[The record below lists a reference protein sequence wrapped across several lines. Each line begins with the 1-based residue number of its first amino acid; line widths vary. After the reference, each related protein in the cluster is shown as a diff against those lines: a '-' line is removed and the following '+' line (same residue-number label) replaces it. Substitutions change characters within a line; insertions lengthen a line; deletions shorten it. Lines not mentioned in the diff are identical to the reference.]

1 MRQTAR
7 QSLLVDC
14 LFRRFNTFPVI
25 LPAHSAG
32 FREYSCTFDHVF
44 THKANRLLYLQ
55 QKKEKVNT
63 PIARYRLLCSLMT
76 LMAVMGAEA
85 QTTTIVPRLV
95 VNVVI
100 DQLRSDYLQ
109 AFIPLYGEDGLARLM
124 EQGRVYTQ
132 AEYPFNSPDRASAMA
147 CLVTGTSPYENGIV
161 GTRWLDRKSL
171 CPVQC
176 VADDD
181 YSCQF
186 TADKCSPASLAVS
199 TVSDELKVATNGR
212 SKIISV
218 APDRESAILSAGHAA
233 DGAYWIEDYS
243 GRWSASSYYGPYPQ
257 WALDYDRDSSL
268 VERIGKMEWTPLND
282 SVDQFAYFAERGTK
296 KAFKHKFTGDRRFVT
311 FKSSAIVNDEVI
323 RFARYAMEQNKLGE
337 DTHTDLLNVSLYAGT
352 FEHKG
357 VSRYGV
363 EMQDTYARLDRQI
376 ATLVHA
382 VEQQVGA
389 GNALFVFTSTGYTDA
404 EDIDDLNQWRIPTG
418 IFSITKAQLLLN
430 MYLIAVYGPGQYIDT
445 VDKNQLYLNLKL
457 VESKNLKLTEVL
469 ERCADFLIQLSG
481 VKDVYTSQ
489 RLANGAWTAGI
500 SKLRNAYNTRH
511 SGDVMIQ
518 ITPGWVLY
526 NENTYEKQICRE
538 SYVGFP
544 LVMMGCGIKAEKVRI
559 PVSID
564 QVAPTLAQAMR
575 IRAPNGCPLAPLNY

>member
-1 MRQTAR
+1 
-7 QSLLVDC
+7 
-14 LFRRFNTFPVI
+14 
-25 LPAHSAG
+25 
-32 FREYSCTFDHVF
+32 
-44 THKANRLLYLQ
+44 
-55 QKKEKVNT
+55 
-63 PIARYRLLCSLMT
+63 MT

-268 VERIGKMEWTPLND
+268 VDRIGKMEWTPLND

-323 RFARYAMEQNKLGE
+323 RFARYAMEQNRLGE

-518 ITPGWVLY
+518 VTPGWVLY

>member
-1 MRQTAR
+1 
-7 QSLLVDC
+7 
-14 LFRRFNTFPVI
+14 
-25 LPAHSAG
+25 
-32 FREYSCTFDHVF
+32 
-44 THKANRLLYLQ
+44 
-55 QKKEKVNT
+55 
-63 PIARYRLLCSLMT
+63 MT
-76 LMAVMGAEA
+76 LMAAMGAEA
-85 QTTTIVPRLV
+85 QTATAVPRLV
-95 VNVVI
+95 VNVVV

-109 AFIPLYGEDGLARLM
+109 AFMPLYGEDGLMRLM
-124 EQGRVYTQ
+124 EQGRMYTQ

-161 GTRWLDRKSL
+161 GTKWLDRQSL

-176 VADDD
+176 VADDK

-199 TVSDELKVATNGR
+199 TIGDELKVATAGR
-212 SKIISV
+212 GFVISV

-233 DGAYWIEDYS
+233 DGAYWIDDYA
-243 GRWSASSYYGPYPQ
+243 GRWSASSYYGEYPK
-257 WALDYDRDSSL
+257 WALEYDRDSSL
-268 VERIGKMEWTPLND
+268 AERIGDIEWTPLND
-282 SVDQFAYFAERGTK
+282 SVDCFAYFSERGK
-296 KAFKHKFTGDRRFVT
+296 KKPFRHKFTGDRRFVSL
-311 FKSSAIVNDEVI
+311 KSSACVNDEVI
-323 RFARYAMEQNKLGE
+323 RFARYAILNSGLGG
-337 DTHTDLLNVSLYAGT
+337 DGQTDLLNVSLYAGS

-357 VSRYGV
+357 VSHYGV

-376 ATLVHA
+376 ASLIRA
-382 VEQQVGA
+382 AEERVGA
-389 GNALFVFTSTGYTDA
+389 GNALFVLTSTGYTDA

-457 VESKNLKLTEVL
+457 IENKSLKLTEVL

-489 RLANGAWTAGI
+489 RLANGAWTRGI

-511 SGDVMIQ
+511 SGDIMIQ
-518 ITPGWVLY
+518 VSPGWVLY
-526 NENTYEKQICRE
+526 NENTYEKQLCRE

-544 LVMMGCGIKAEKVRI
+544 LIMMGCGIQAEKVRI
-559 PVSID
+559 PVSVD

>member
-1 MRQTAR
+1 MRQTVR

-186 TADKCSPASLAVS
+186 TADRCSPASLAVS

-243 GRWSASSYYGPYPQ
+243 GHWSASSYYGPYPQ

-296 KAFKHKFTGDRRFVT
+296 KAFKHKFTGDRRFVS
-311 FKSSAIVNDEVI
+311 FKTTML
-323 RFARYAMEQNKLGE
+323 R
-337 DTHTDLLNVSLYAGT
+337 
-352 FEHKG
+352 
-357 VSRYGV
+357 
-363 EMQDTYARLDRQI
+363 
-376 ATLVHA
+376 
-382 VEQQVGA
+382 
-389 GNALFVFTSTGYTDA
+389 
-404 EDIDDLNQWRIPTG
+404 
-418 IFSITKAQLLLN
+418 KA
-430 MYLIAVYGPGQYIDT
+430 
-445 VDKNQLYLNLKL
+445 
-457 VESKNLKLTEVL
+457 
-469 ERCADFLIQLSG
+469 
-481 VKDVYTSQ
+481 
-489 RLANGAWTAGI
+489 
-500 SKLRNAYNTRH
+500 
-511 SGDVMIQ
+511 
-518 ITPGWVLY
+518 
-526 NENTYEKQICRE
+526 
-538 SYVGFP
+538 
-544 LVMMGCGIKAEKVRI
+544 
-559 PVSID
+559 
-564 QVAPTLAQAMR
+564 
-575 IRAPNGCPLAPLNY
+575 

>member
-25 LPAHSAG
+25 LPVHSAG

-186 TADKCSPASLAVS
+186 TADRCSPASLAVS

-518 ITPGWVLY
+518 VTPGWVLY

>member
-1 MRQTAR
+1 
-7 QSLLVDC
+7 
-14 LFRRFNTFPVI
+14 
-25 LPAHSAG
+25 
-32 FREYSCTFDHVF
+32 
-44 THKANRLLYLQ
+44 
-55 QKKEKVNT
+55 
-63 PIARYRLLCSLMT
+63 MT

-109 AFIPLYGEDGLARLM
+109 AFIPLYDEDGLARLM

-337 DTHTDLLNVSLYAGT
+337 DAHTDLLNVSLYAGT

>member
-1 MRQTAR
+1 
-7 QSLLVDC
+7 
-14 LFRRFNTFPVI
+14 
-25 LPAHSAG
+25 
-32 FREYSCTFDHVF
+32 
-44 THKANRLLYLQ
+44 
-55 QKKEKVNT
+55 
-63 PIARYRLLCSLMT
+63 MT
-76 LMAVMGAEA
+76 LMAAMGAEA
-85 QTTTIVPRLV
+85 QTATAVPRLV
-95 VNVVI
+95 VNVVV
-100 DQLRSDYLQ
+100 DQLRSDDLQ
-109 AFIPLYGEDGLARLM
+109 AFMPLYGEDGLVRLM
-124 EQGRVYTQ
+124 EQGRMYTQ

-161 GTRWLDRKSL
+161 GTKWLDRQSL

-176 VADDD
+176 VADDK

-199 TVSDELKVATNGR
+199 TIGDELKVATAGR
-212 SKIISV
+212 GFVISV

-233 DGAYWIEDYS
+233 DGAYWIDDYA
-243 GRWSASSYYGPYPQ
+243 GRWSASSYYGEYPK
-257 WALDYDRDSSL
+257 WALEYDRDSSL
-268 VERIGKMEWTPLND
+268 AERIGDIEWTPLND
-282 SVDQFAYFAERGTK
+282 SVDCFAYFSERGK
-296 KAFKHKFTGDRRFVT
+296 KKPFRHKFTGDRRFVSL
-311 FKSSAIVNDEVI
+311 KSSACVNDEVI
-323 RFARYAMEQNKLGE
+323 RFARYAILNSGLGG
-337 DTHTDLLNVSLYAGT
+337 DGQTDLLNVSLYAGS

-357 VSRYGV
+357 VSHYGV

-376 ATLVHA
+376 ASLIRA
-382 VEQQVGA
+382 AEERVGA
-389 GNALFVFTSTGYTDA
+389 GNALFVLTSTGYTDA
-404 EDIDDLNQWRIPTG
+404 DDIDDLNQWRIPTG

-457 VESKNLKLTEVL
+457 IENKSLKLTEVL

-489 RLANGAWTAGI
+489 RLANGAWTRGI

-511 SGDVMIQ
+511 SGDIMIQ
-518 ITPGWVLY
+518 VSPGWVLY
-526 NENTYEKQICRE
+526 NENTYEKQLCRE

-544 LVMMGCGIKAEKVRI
+544 LIMMGCGIQAEKVRI
-559 PVSID
+559 PVSVD